1 MKRKFGIVPE
11 LLVSEKN
18 MDNIS
23 FIVPIEIWDII
34 LDFLDTK
41 SLLNFQHTCHT
52 WRNIILD
59 YAMRGRLRSRAL
71 VRILTIFKTESFF

>member
-1 MKRKFGIVPE
+1 
-11 LLVSEKN
+11 

-23 FIVPIEIWDII
+23 FIVPFEIWDII

-52 WRNIILD
+52 WCNIIHD

-71 VRILTIFKTESFF
+71 VRIFFFSKPKISGKIS

>member
-1 MKRKFGIVPE
+1 
-11 LLVSEKN
+11 

-59 YAMRGRLRSRAL
+59 YVMRGRLRSRAL
-71 VRILTIFKTESFF
+71 VRNITFLKTKVLEIMNISTNQNMLDKF

>member
-1 MKRKFGIVPE
+1 
-11 LLVSEKN
+11 

-23 FIVPIEIWDII
+23 FIVPFEIWDII

-52 WRNIILD
+52 WRNIIHD

-71 VRILTIFKTESFF
+71 VRNITFLKTKVLEIMNIPTKT

>member
-1 MKRKFGIVPE
+1 
-11 LLVSEKN
+11 
-18 MDNIS
+18 MDSIS
-23 FIVPIEIWDII
+23 FTVPFEIWDII

-52 WRNIILD
+52 WRNIIHD

-71 VRILTIFKTESFF
+71 VRISTFLKTKFLEIMNIPTKTS

>member
-1 MKRKFGIVPE
+1 
-11 LLVSEKN
+11 

-23 FIVPIEIWDII
+23 FIVPFEIWDII

-52 WRNIILD
+52 WHNIIHD

-71 VRILTIFKTESFF
+71 VRISIFLKTKNFW

>member
-1 MKRKFGIVPE
+1 
-11 LLVSEKN
+11 

-71 VRILTIFKTESFF
+71 VRI